1 MNNFPIF
8 NDFSPHLFPQEPL
21 NWTKFFF
28 SIKKK
33 KKLNGC
39 ASRGLAD
46 FPEPVIMYS
55 GPYIVIYLY
64 THFTETGCVHPPL
77 SGVVPVLGG
86 NTQET
91 SIYHRSL
98 MTGLSCV

>member
-1 MNNFPIF
+1 M
-8 NDFSPHLFPQEPL
+8 DVPQEG
-21 NWTKFFF
+21 WQY
-28 SIKKK
+28 
-33 KKLNGC
+33 
-39 ASRGLAD
+39 

-64 THFTETGCVHPPL
+64 THFTETGCIHPLL
-77 SGVVPVLGG
+77 SGVVLFLGG

-98 MTGLSCV
+98 MTDLSSV